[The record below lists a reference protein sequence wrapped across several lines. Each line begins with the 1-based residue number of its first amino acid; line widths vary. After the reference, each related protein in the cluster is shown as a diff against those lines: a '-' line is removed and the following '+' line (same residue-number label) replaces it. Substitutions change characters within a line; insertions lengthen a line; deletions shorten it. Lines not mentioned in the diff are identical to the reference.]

1 MADTGHLKTQLNELI
16 KQHVEYDVNT
26 RTEYVYTARA
36 DAVDGS
42 PCSVVRYSYIGTT
55 TRVQYMKEYTGLWN
69 AAWEVF

>member
-36 DAVDGS
+36 DALDGS
-42 PCSVVRYSYIGTT
+42 PCSVVRYSYSGTT
-55 TRVQYMKEYTGLWN
+55 TRVVYMKEYIGTWD